1 MPARLAF
8 ALVLLSPAAVAAG
21 FLLGL
26 PRLLPFLAAAP
37 AYAAM
42 LVLLR
47 AGARTQAVAAMLLWA
62 GLLGASMTLLCS
74 SMPERAERVVIH
86 GPAYW
91 EEMGPWLETG
101 KGRESE
107 PARFIPQHLLHA
119 GLFVVLALATA
130 SLLSIVV
137 GAALMD
143 YMAYYV
149 SRIVLVTLS
158 HPVLAGLLGSLPWS
172 LIRIASLAVLG
183 FVLAAPS
190 LLRLCWISAP

>member
-1 MPARLAF
+1 
-8 ALVLLSPAAVAAG
+8 
-21 FLLGL
+21 
-26 PRLLPFLAAAP
+26 
-37 AYAAM
+37 
-42 LVLLR
+42 
-47 AGARTQAVAAMLLWA
+47 MLLWA
-62 GLLGASMTLLCS
+62 GLLGASMTLLCCA
-74 SMPERAERVVIH
+74 MPERAERMVIH

-91 EEMGPWLETG
+91 EEMSPWLETG

-149 SRIVLVTLS
+149 SRIVLVTPS
-158 HPVLAGLLGSLPWS
+158 HPVLAGLLGWHPWS
-172 LIRIASLAVLG
+172 LIRIASFAVLG
-183 FVLAAPS
+183 VVLAEPL
-190 LLRLCWISAP
+190 LLRLRWIPRPAASGRRWVAVAGAGLALDILLKAVLAPHWPALLRALR